1 MSLLFLFI
9 IVILI
14 SYIIYQKK
22 IIKNFKDNFFSI
34 LKNRSVSKVPLS
46 GNDDLDSVN
55 EELNSIIL
63 ENQKLRVEIEN
74 LNKKHREILANLSHD
89 LRTPLTSILG
99 YLDLIDDKENS
110 YLKTVKEKSQFLSKL
125 IERFYEYSLAS
136 INESLDFE
144 LIDLYEL
151 LAQALLFYYDDF
163 NKKNIEV
170 EFCLEEN
177 IKILSDLKS
186 LKSIVFN
193 ALDNMLKYSKSHSKI
208 EYNKEKKSLYFIND
222 TDLKDGDYDYLF
234 GRSVV
239 IEKSRNSTGLGLAII
254 KEYLTKIKA
263 RGKIYVKDKNFI
275 LEIDL

>member
-89 LRTPLTSILG
+89 LRTPLTSILE
-99 YLDLIDDKENS
+99 I
-110 YLKTVKEKSQFLSKL
+110 
-125 IERFYEYSLAS
+125 
-136 INESLDFE
+136 
-144 LIDLYEL
+144 
-151 LAQALLFYYDDF
+151 
-163 NKKNIEV
+163 
-170 EFCLEEN
+170 
-177 IKILSDLKS
+177 
-186 LKSIVFN
+186 
-193 ALDNMLKYSKSHSKI
+193 
-208 EYNKEKKSLYFIND
+208 
-222 TDLKDGDYDYLF
+222 
-234 GRSVV
+234 GRAHV
-239 IEKSRNSTGLGLAII
+239 
-254 KEYLTKIKA
+254 
-263 RGKIYVKDKNFI
+263 
-275 LEIDL
+275 